1 MMTIFGAL
9 IFVLIIFEVAPVLP
23 PENLENGRTD
33 HRLELATAEKHSF
46 ANTGVDKTG
55 YNFSCR

>member
-9 IFVLIIFEVAPVLP
+9 IFVFIKFEVAPVLP
-23 PENLENGRTD
+23 PEKLENGRRD
-33 HRLELATAEKHSF
+33 HKLEPATAEKNSF

-55 YNFSCR
+55 YNFSCG